1 MEYVVKVHK
10 KGLVV
15 LPSELRRKY
24 GIKQGSEI
32 ILIDEGDHV
41 LLLPRQGLEDLYGIA
56 REHGP
61 IINEM
66 VKELAEERNLEAGS

>member
-1 MEYVVKVHK
+1 M
-10 KGLVV
+10 
-15 LPSELRRKY
+15 
-24 GIKQGSEI
+24 
-32 ILIDEGDHV
+32 

-61 IINEM
+61 IIDEM